1 MEKPPLSVSE
11 LTAGIKRLLEQN
23 YASVE
28 VIGEVSRLTRH
39 GSGHIYFTI
48 KDANAAI
55 AAVIWRSTAARL
67 KILPEEGQEF
77 VFCGHISV
85 YEPRGAYQL
94 IVRSVA
100 MAGTGQLAA
109 EFERRKAVFA
119 ERGWFDA
126 ARKKQPPPLPNHIG
140 IVTSPTAAAF
150 EDVKKVLATR
160 PGWLKLTLSP
170 SIVQGTQAA
179 TAIADAI
186 GRLQALPKPPDVI
199 LLVRGGGSMEDL
211 WCFNDE
217 IVVKAVVDCPVP
229 IISGIGH
236 EIDITLADFAA
247 DVRAA
252 TPSNAAELACP
263 SRDDLRR
270 RLPRLPLLQSLL
282 SHRLQHAQ
290 KQYTASYR
298 QLTYIWHQEQDR
310 RHLHTERAATK
321 LHEALQMQLQQLRRG
336 LQRLTQQLGR
346 LEPHVRLRHQHRL
359 LTEARRRL
367 QSMMPMHITA
377 ARNPVIRLHQRLRD
391 WPQSGLANKRRQWQN
406 RLHALA
412 AMDPRHVLRRG
423 YTLALRTD
431 GSLLTSASGIAAGDD
446 MQVHFHDGR
455 VDTRVTGTHTSG
467 KNPA

>member
-1 MEKPPLSVSE
+1 MEKSPLSVSE

-55 AAVIWRSTAARL
+55 SAVIWRSTAARL
-67 KILPEEGQEF
+67 KTLPEEGREF
-77 VFCGHISV
+77 VFSGHISV

-100 MAGTGQLAA
+100 GAGAGRLAA
-109 EFERRKAVFA
+109 EFERRKALFA
-119 ERGWFDA
+119 ERGWFDT
-126 ARKKQPPPLPNHIG
+126 ARKKQPPPLPRHIG
-140 IVTSPTAAAF
+140 IVTSPSAAAL

-160 PGWLKLTLSP
+160 PGWLELTLSP
-170 SIVQGTQAA
+170 CIVQGAQAAAAIA
-179 TAIADAI
+179 TAIN
-186 GRLQALPKPPDVI
+186 RLSSLPEPPDVI

-217 IVVKAVVDCPVP
+217 TVVKAVVDCPVP

-282 SHRLQHAQ
+282 GHHLQHAQ
-290 KQYTASYR
+290 KQYAARYQ
-298 QLTYIWHQEQDR
+298 QLIYIWRQEQDR
-310 RHLHTERAATK
+310 RHLHAERAATK
-321 LHEALQMQLQQLRRG
+321 LHDALQMQLQQSRRG

-346 LEPHVRLRHQHRL
+346 LEPHARLRRQQRL
-359 LTEARRRL
+359 LTQARRRL
-367 QSMMPMHITA
+367 QSALPVHIA
-377 ARNPVIRLHQRLRD
+377 AAENPVIRLRQRLRD
-391 WPQSGLANKRRQWQN
+391 WPHAALTDKRRQWQN

-423 YTLALRTD
+423 YTLALRID
-431 GSLLTSASGIAAGDD
+431 GSLLTSATGIQTGDE
-446 MQVHFHDGR
+446 MQVHFHDGC
-455 VDTRVTGTHTSG
+455 VDTRVTDTHAGG
-467 KNPA
+467 KETA